1 MQKTI
6 IKFYTESVY
15 GVDRE
20 KFVDHA
26 QRDIYKALTG
36 RLTLDTVSRELLR
49 DLTGGGIEFQ
59 QVINPK
65 YAQHVV

>member
-1 MQKTI
+1 MTKTT

-20 KFVDHA
+20 KFLNHT

-36 RLTLDTVSRELLR
+36 RLTLDSISRELLR
-49 DLTGGGIEFQ
+49 DLTGGGIEFE

-65 YAQHVV
+65 HTQCVA